1 MWESANVIFLVLTGG
16 QYFSWVIIILPFG
29 LHCNSTN
36 TNTVTDRQT
45 DKNLTNI
52 ANMKNRQT
60 DGNCTNITWSVSNE
74 VRHSY
79 KWLSIKTNFVQDPIK
94 TSNKSNRKNER
105 HPKKAIER
113 MKTVSLRG
121 GGGSE
126 KLLNFHYLQMMKN
139 MEGGGLRVTFYH
151 FIEPKYHKFRRK
163 NCQYMI
169 INIEY
174 LIYQAQFH

>member
-113 MKTVSLRG
+113 IKTVSLRG
-121 GGGSE
+121 GRVRKIIEFSFTNDEIYGKS
-126 KLLNFHYLQMMKN
+126 KILLL
-139 MEGGGLRVTFYH
+139 
-151 FIEPKYHKFRRK
+151 HKT
-163 NCQYMI
+163 QI
-169 INIEY
+169 S
-174 LIYQAQFH
+174 

>member
-1 MWESANVIFLVLTGG
+1 MGLSQANVIFLVLTGG
-16 QYFSWVIIILPFG
+16 QYFSWIIIIVLPFG

-94 TSNKSNRKNER
+94 TSNKSNRN
-105 HPKKAIER
+105 KA
-113 MKTVSLRG
+113 KCL
-121 GGGSE
+121 
-126 KLLNFHYLQMMKN
+126 
-139 MEGGGLRVTFYH
+139 
-151 FIEPKYHKFRRK
+151 
-163 NCQYMI
+163 
-169 INIEY
+169 
-174 LIYQAQFH
+174 